1 MKVEKEYL
9 AKNLENIF
17 MKMIYK
23 LKFIN
28 CGIRNY
34 SNNNS
39 IIFLGEWRQWLEP
52 GPSRPLMELIFSGT
66 PGIVLVVKN
75 FIHKRGY
82 AFANFLAAIF
92 PPQQP
97 VFHEAILIIS
107 I

>member
-1 MKVEKEYL
+1 
-9 AKNLENIF
+9 
-17 MKMIYK
+17 
-23 LKFIN
+23 
-28 CGIRNY
+28 
-34 SNNNS
+34 
-39 IIFLGEWRQWLEP
+39 
-52 GPSRPLMELIFSGT
+52 MELIFSGT

>member
-39 IIFLGEWRQWLEP
+39 IIFLGEWRQWLKP
-52 GPSRPLMELIFSGT
+52 GSFKTTNGT
-66 PGIVLVVKN
+66 DFFWN
-75 FIHKRGY
+75 
-82 AFANFLAAIF
+82 
-92 PPQQP
+92 
-97 VFHEAILIIS
+97 S
-107 I
+107 